1 MAENTAD
8 PSLENLRDVLEYTDQ
23 GITMFDADLRL
34 VVCNRRILE
43 MMDYPTEMGEVG
55 TPFERF
61 LQMNAARGEY
71 GEGDAE
77 TQVRERL
84 ELARQ
89 FQPHRFERQRPDG
102 TVLEVIGRPLPRGGF
117 VTTYTDV
124 TEQRAAAEAIRKARD
139 ELDLRVEQRT
149 AELRQREKDLAEQ
162 TEALSITLE
171 HMTQGITL
179 ADPQMKLRVC
189 NRRFL
194 ELMEFPEWMG
204 ETGTPF
210 EAFMRHNAE
219 RGEYGAGDVEN
230 QVAERVA
237 MAQQM
242 RAHRFERVRPD
253 GTVLEITGQPLAGG
267 GFVTTY
273 TDVTERHRSH
283 ERLHAI
289 LDTSPFGAVIW
300 RLSDQRIVYS
310 NQRFAAMC
318 GRTVEDLLDTRI
330 VNRHRAPSDAEQLIE
345 RFRAGEPIRDVE
357 IQFRGPFGD
366 AFWGL
371 TTFEHFDYQSQ
382 GCVLEWVYDFTE
394 LHQVRTTLEH
404 LAQHD
409 PLTGLANRRL
419 LQEHLDRTLAGAARR
434 NGVVAVL
441 FIDLDGF
448 KALNDKYGHDLG
460 DWVLS
465 EMAARLES
473 ALRRSDLAARIGG
486 DEFAVILDDL
496 KGVGDAQAMAIRL
509 LEALSLPCIRNE
521 LTVQLGASIGIALND
536 SAEADAE
543 TLLRFADR
551 AMYRAKREGKGRCL
565 FFDAGLDG
573 DIEP

>member
-1 MAENTAD
+1 MAEITAD
-8 PSLENLRDVLEYTDQ
+8 PSLENLRDVLEYIDQ

-34 VVCNRRILE
+34 VVCNRRFLD
-43 MMDYPTEMGEVG
+43 MMDYPAEMGKVG

-61 LQMNAARGEY
+61 MRINAARGEY

-102 TVLEVIGRPLPRGGF
+102 TMLEVIGRPLPRGGF

-124 TEQRAAAEAIRKARD
+124 TEQRAAADAIRKARD

-179 ADPQMKLRVC
+179 ADSQLKLRVC

-194 ELMEFPEWMG
+194 ELMDFPEWMG

-219 RGEYGAGDVEN
+219 RGEYGAGDVEA

-273 TDVTERHRSH
+273 TDVTENHRSH

-289 LDTSPFGAVIW
+289 LDTSPFGSVIW
-300 RLSDQRIVYS
+300 RLSDQRIIYS

-318 GRTVEDLLDTRI
+318 GRTVDDLLDTRI

-371 TTFEHFDYQSQ
+371 TTFEHFDYQNQ

-434 NGVVAVL
+434 NGIVAVL

-448 KALNDKYGHDLG
+448 KALNDKHGHDFG

-509 LEALSLPCIRNE
+509 LETLSMPCIRNE
-521 LTVQLGASIGIALND
+521 LTTQLGASIGIALND

-565 FFDAGLDG
+565 FFDAEFDG
-573 DIEP
+573 DMQP